1 MDNDNPLLQK
11 AADLY
16 RGLRFTMKY
25 RGVDILPA
33 AAGNDLARDLLESG
47 QPFLFGRCGA
57 TEMRTVADWLQNGGH
72 NFTDR
77 TRADIRNLSG
87 VFPTDDATLD
97 KFCRLYVKTAQ
108 SAELLALW
116 NVGAE
121 REVIRGCDATRF
133 TELRALE
140 PYYHARPWSTALAG
154 KRVLVVHPFR
164 RTILA
169 QYEKRTQLFPGKDV
183 LPELASLTVIQAV
196 QGLGGQDTG
205 YASWFDALTEM
216 ERRMDAADYDVA
228 IVGAGAYSLPLA
240 AHARERVLADS
251 ENMSLDI
258 LQAMCREK
266 GRANGARFYDAL
278 KKDDLSFICEVKK
291 ASPSKGVIARDFPYL
306 DIARDYEAAGADCIS
321 CLTEPKW
328 FLGSDDIFREIRAAV
343 STPMLR
349 KDFTVSDY
357 QLYQSR
363 LMGADCVLLICALL
377 DTKALAQY
385 LAVCDEL
392 GLSALVETHDADEIR
407 SAVAAGAKI
416 IGVNNRNLK
425 DFPSTFPTPRGC
437 ATASRRRRSTWPNP
451 ACRARRTSPH
461 SARSAPTRY

>member
-1 MDNDNPLLQK
+1 MS
-11 AADLY
+11 
-16 RGLRFTMKY
+16 
-25 RGVDILPA
+25 IL
-33 AAGNDLARDLLESG
+33 DE
-47 QPFLFGRCGA
+47 
-57 TEMRTVADWLQNGGH
+57 
-72 NFTDR
+72 
-77 TRADIRNLSG
+77 
-87 VFPTDDATLD
+87 
-97 KFCRLYVKTAQ
+97 
-108 SAELLALW
+108 
-116 NVGAE
+116 
-121 REVIRGCDATRF
+121 
-133 TELRALE
+133 
-140 PYYHARPWSTALAG
+140 
-154 KRVLVVHPFR
+154 
-164 RTILA
+164 
-169 QYEKRTQLFPGKDV
+169 
-183 LPELASLTVIQAV
+183 
-196 QGLGGQDTG
+196 
-205 YASWFDALTEM
+205 
-216 ERRMDAADYDVA
+216 
-228 IVGAGAYSLPLA
+228 LA

-278 KKDDLSFICEVKK
+278 KKDNLSFICEVKK

-306 DIARDYEAAGADCIS
+306 DIARDYEAAGADCSS

-377 DTKALAQY
+377 DTKTLVQY

-425 DFPSTFPTPRGC
+425 DFSVDFSNAARLRDLIPPEAVYVAESGVQSAQDVAALRSIGADAVLIGETLMR
-437 ATASRRRRSTWPNP
+437 ASDK
-451 ACRARRTSPH
+451 ARRL
-461 SARSAPTRY
+461 AELRGNL

>member
-1 MDNDNPLLQK
+1 MS
-11 AADLY
+11 
-16 RGLRFTMKY
+16 
-25 RGVDILPA
+25 IL
-33 AAGNDLARDLLESG
+33 DE
-47 QPFLFGRCGA
+47 
-57 TEMRTVADWLQNGGH
+57 
-72 NFTDR
+72 
-77 TRADIRNLSG
+77 
-87 VFPTDDATLD
+87 
-97 KFCRLYVKTAQ
+97 
-108 SAELLALW
+108 
-116 NVGAE
+116 
-121 REVIRGCDATRF
+121 
-133 TELRALE
+133 
-140 PYYHARPWSTALAG
+140 
-154 KRVLVVHPFR
+154 
-164 RTILA
+164 
-169 QYEKRTQLFPGKDV
+169 
-183 LPELASLTVIQAV
+183 
-196 QGLGGQDTG
+196 
-205 YASWFDALTEM
+205 
-216 ERRMDAADYDVA
+216 
-228 IVGAGAYSLPLA
+228 LA

-278 KKDDLSFICEVKK
+278 KKDDLSFI
-291 ASPSKGVIARDFPYL
+291 SKGVIARDFPYL

-377 DTKALAQY
+377 DTKTLAQY

-425 DFPSTFPTPRGC
+425 DFSVDFSNAARLRDRIPPEAVYVAESGVQSAQDVAALRSIGADAVLIGETLMR
-437 ATASRRRRSTWPNP
+437 ASDK
-451 ACRARRTSPH
+451 ARRL
-461 SARSAPTRY
+461 AELRGNL